1 LPRRRLAVR
10 PVGRDRGAGRACEL
24 AGLAGAPRPG
34 AGKVAAAVG
43 RAPDVPVKP
52 PRGSPDC
59 SL

>member
-1 LPRRRLAVR
+1 VLFHP
-10 PVGRDRGAGRACEL
+10 RGAGEVLAL
-24 AGLAGAPRPG
+24 SAATAGLAGAPRPG

-43 RAPDVPVKP
+43 RAPDTPVKP